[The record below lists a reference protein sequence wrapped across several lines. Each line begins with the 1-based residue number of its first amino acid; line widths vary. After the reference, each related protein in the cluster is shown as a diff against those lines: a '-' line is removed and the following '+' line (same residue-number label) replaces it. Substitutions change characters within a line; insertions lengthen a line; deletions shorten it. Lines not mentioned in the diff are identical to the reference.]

1 MQVMLRVLEDMFREN
16 GEAGVAVTDLMDR
29 VSTYSQ
35 LKTALSYHESEV
47 QKLVGCS
54 I

>member
-29 VSTYSQ
+29 VSTCSYPR
-35 LKTALSYHESEV
+35 TA
-47 QKLVGCS
+47 S
-54 I
+54 IRSNKG